1 MVANHPSLIDYVML
15 ASVMPETDCM
25 VKSALLKNPFVSGV
39 IRAADYLINDQADAL
54 LPASRQRLQQGD
66 TILIFLKARAPCRG
80 KMQLQRGRLIS
91 RYAVAAIYALS
102 SSAVPSICW
111 VNKANGTT
119 RRQLSRGLPS
129 RLESGCQY
137 ISFMMPI
144 NKNRRWPQDS

>member
-66 TILIFLKARAPCRG
+66 TILIFPEGTRTVPG
-80 KMQLQRGRLIS
+80 KKCS
-91 RYAVAAIYALS
+91 Y
-102 SSAVPSICW
+102 
-111 VNKANGTT
+111 
-119 RRQLSRGLPS
+119 
-129 RLESGCQY
+129 SGGG
-137 ISFMMPI
+137 
-144 NKNRRWPQDS
+144 

>member
-1 MVANHPSLIDYVML
+1 MAGDILRAEHGCLVVANHPSLIDYVML

-54 LPASRQRLQQGD
+54 LPANPAAF
-66 TILIFLKARAPCRG
+66 TARRYDFDFPEGTRTVPG
-80 KMQLQRGRLIS
+80 KNAASQRGRLIS

-129 RLESGCQY
+129 RLENGCQY
-137 ISFMMPI
+137 ISL
-144 NKNRRWPQDS
+144 